1 MAAAFVQPPTWD
13 DVRLSLDRQRSIDV
27 FVAERRAVDP
37 ALWAAQFA
45 AVSALVDG
53 VFAATNDLRSITSEA
68 LLTEPAIWWHV
79 LRYCCGPPVS
89 EEDLWTYVGGP
100 KFKRVSPTWAE
111 ETAKVFRQFVDRVR
125 FPWVG
130 ENRIPD
136 ASELERALAATV
148 MPLAQQRF
156 ATQGRGDAS
165 KRQEAAVAA
174 VLSTAGFEP
183 DGSGTEIT
191 VPDEIARGSFSRER
205 RLAGDKCDVPLR
217 LRDGRILAIECK
229 SSNGPKNG
237 WKRLLRETGGKAD
250 AWRREFGVQV
260 VTVAVLAG
268 VYDLS
273 CLKRGQR
280 RQVAV
285 FWEHDLEPLV
295 DFALSAQPLSR

>member
-1 MAAAFVQPPTWD
+1 MQPPEWD
-13 DVRLSLDRQRSIDV
+13 DVRLALDRERSIEL

-45 AVSALVDG
+45 AVREVVLQ
-53 VFAATNDLRSITSEA
+53 VFDATNNLRSITREA
-68 LLTEPAIWWHV
+68 LLVEPGMWWHV

-100 KFKRVSPTWAE
+100 KFKRVSATWAE
-111 ETAKVFRQFVDRVR
+111 ETAKVFRLFVDRVR
-125 FPWVG
+125 FPWVA
-130 ENRIPD
+130 ENRDPTT
-136 ASELERALAATV
+136 SELERALDATI
-148 MPLAQQRF
+148 MPMAQQRF
-156 ATQGRGDAS
+156 ATQGRGEAS
-165 KRQEAAVAA
+165 KRQEAAVGA
-174 VLSTAGFEP
+174 VLATAGFKL
-183 DGSGTEIT
+183 DRSSSEIT
-191 VPDEIARGSFSRER
+191 VLDALARGSFSRER

-250 AWRREFGVQV
+250 AWRRQFGAQV
-260 VTVAVLAG
+260 VTAAVLAG

-280 RQVAV
+280 QVAV

-295 DFALSAQPLSR
+295 EFASSADPPHR